1 MRYNADMDK
10 NVLELCYY
18 QRKSKVF
25 EDLSITGKVYITY
38 TTIEKNDIYGRPVV
52 EKFNWDDVLFLPHEE
67 DLSDCDGFVK
77 NGTQRIN

>member
-25 EDLSITGKVYITY
+25 EDLSRTGKVYITY
-38 TTIEKNDIYGRPVV
+38 TTDRDKMTSNGRPV
-52 EKFNWDDVLFLPHEE
+52 D
-67 DLSDCDGFVK
+67 
-77 NGTQRIN
+77 